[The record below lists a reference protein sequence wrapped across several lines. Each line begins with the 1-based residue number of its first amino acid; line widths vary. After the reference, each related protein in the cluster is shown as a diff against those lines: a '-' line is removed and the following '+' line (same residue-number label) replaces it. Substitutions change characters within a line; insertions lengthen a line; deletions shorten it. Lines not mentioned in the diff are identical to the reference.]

1 MILITGIILSM
12 LTERLVKSCCVCL
25 LCRCTATIG
34 QLYSEAVTGR
44 AVFLKPD
51 PGPDTV
57 PVLGEPLMCA
67 GSHRTHQPASTSL
80 FLVLQTINR

>member
-1 MILITGIILSM
+1 MIGGLITLYCM
-12 LTERLVKSCCVCL
+12 CL

-34 QLYSEAVTGR
+34 QLYSEAVVGR

-57 PVLGEPLMCA
+57 PVLGEPLM
-67 GSHRTHQPASTSL
+67 
-80 FLVLQTINR
+80 